1 MSIKGTN
8 KTTLFIGKQELN
20 IVDRKH
26 KRQTITYDNLQSIE
40 LYMPSGDIGIINF
53 LSFNKK
59 KIVFRFPASSTE
71 PVQRAVEYIQ
81 SKKPDVFISNLDIS
95 TSTKQHKKKNISLL
109 CIFFIVLAAIIIC
122 ICYHLGKGHG
132 ESANTLSKSIEETV
146 KNEIALEKISNQ
158 ESIPATESYSNT
170 LVAGHYIVGIDI
182 PVGTYTLSSKSGSGN
197 VFTDDG
203 SINEIFGAEGNLTI
217 STSEGLENIYLA
229 DGVTLSIL
237 GNQSVSIGCS
247 DGLVSSMKTREQSE
261 DMKDIELGNGW
272 FTSGT
277 DFIPGTYDIIWI
289 EGNGNI
295 ISEFEE
301 DTPGINEI
309 MGDAQDSYIKEFRH
323 LNMPEGFML
332 KIDDIKIKLSP
343 SK

>member
-26 KRQTITYDNLQSIE
+26 KRQTMTYDDLQSID
-40 LYMPSGDIGIINF
+40 LYIPSGDTGTINF
-53 LSFNKK
+53 LSFNKE

-71 PVQRAVEYIQ
+71 PIQRAVEYIQ
-81 SKKPDVFISNLDIS
+81 SKKPDVFISNINYS
-95 TSTKQHKKKNISLL
+95 SSTKQHQKKNLTLL
-109 CIFFIVLAAIIIC
+109 CIFFIILVAIIIC
-122 ICYHLGKGHG
+122 IRYHLGKGHG
-132 ESANTLSKSIEETV
+132 EMANTFSKSIEETS

-170 LVAGHYIVGIDI
+170 LVTGHYIVGIDI

-197 VFTDDG
+197 VFTNDG
-203 SINEIFGAEGNLTI
+203 SINEIFDTEDNSTI
-217 STSEGLENIYLA
+217 STAEGIENIYLSE
-229 DGVTLSIL
+229 GVILSIL

-261 DMKDIELGNGW
+261 NMEDIELGNGW

-277 DFIPGTYDIIWI
+277 DFIPGTYDITWI

-309 MGDAQDSYIKEFRH
+309 MGDAHDNYIKEFRH

-332 KIDDIKIKLSP
+332 KIDDIKVKLSP